1 MIKICNGCK
10 TEKDISE
17 FNKNSKSKDGYRNEC
32 RACHKIHNARWWKK
46 NKEKLVVK
54 NREWKKSNREKVLE
68 TTKKWQKNQRENNTH
83 YAVAHSLRTR
93 INQAIRSDYKAGSAV
108 RDLGCSVE
116 EFKKYI
122 ESKFEPGMTWENR
135 GRWGNVWH
143 IDHIK
148 PLATFDL
155 TDRRQFVEAC
165 NYQNMQPMWCVEN
178 NIKGAS

>member
-1 MIKICNGCK
+1 VKTCNSCNE
-10 TEKDISE
+10 EKELTE
-17 FNKNSKSKDGYRNEC
+17 FNKDKNSRDGHRNEC
-32 RACHKIHNARWWKK
+32 RSCHKVQNAKWWS
-46 NKEKLVVK
+46 K
-54 NREWKKSNREKVLE
+54 NRERLVIKNRDWKHNNRKKNLE
-68 TTKKWQKNQRENNTH
+68 TTKKWQKKQFESNSS
-83 YAVAHSLRTR
+83 YALAHSLRTR

-116 EFKKYI
+116 EFKQYI

-148 PLATFDL
+148 PLANFDL

-178 NIKGAS
+178 NLKGAS